1 MSYLVATT
9 NEKGVL
15 TLDFG
20 VYYNMGLIPFKKAS
34 YGSGYMVKS
43 HLMEDH
49 ILVWGEDIRTFN
61 IVAPSGDTSK
71 GLIVESV
78 NGVTPTD
85 LENLFTMITNVM

>member
-20 VYYNMGLIPFKKAS
+20 VYYPTYIPFKKAS
-34 YGSGYMVKS
+34 YAYGYMVKT
-43 HLMEDH
+43 HIMDDH
-49 ILVWGEDIRTFN
+49 ILVWGTDQRTFN
-61 IVAPSGDTSK
+61 IVPPNGDPQK

-78 NGVTPTD
+78 NGVAPTD
-85 LENLFTMITNVM
+85 LENLFDMINEVM

>member
-20 VYYNMGLIPFKKAS
+20 VYHNMGIIPFKKAS
-34 YGSGYMVKS
+34 YGVNYMVKA
-43 HLMEDH
+43 HLMDDH
-49 ILVWGEDIRTFN
+49 ILVWGDDIRTFN

-78 NGVTPTD
+78 NGITPTD
-85 LENLFTMITNVM
+85 LDNLFTMITDVM